1 MITNAVKNQG
11 KFLSSPKLVKMSG
24 IDHCWVTCISLAS
37 ITKPLSPEVFVI
49 PLNFVSYYS

>member
-49 PLNFVSYYS
+49 PLNFVSHYS